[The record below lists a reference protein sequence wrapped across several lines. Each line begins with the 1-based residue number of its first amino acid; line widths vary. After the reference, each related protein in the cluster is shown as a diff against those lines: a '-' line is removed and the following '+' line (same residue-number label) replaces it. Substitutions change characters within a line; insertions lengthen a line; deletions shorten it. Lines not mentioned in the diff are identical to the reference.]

1 MRHNAPFAL
10 PGVVSFSEVDISI
23 NLSAARQVRSW
34 GAGFQIT
41 PTFNVKGEI
50 ILDFD
55 EGKLKELL
63 LSNNNSG
70 G

>member
-1 MRHNAPFAL
+1 
-10 PGVVSFSEVDISI
+10 VDISV

-41 PTFNVKGEI
+41 PTFDIKGEV

-55 EGKLKELL
+55 EGKLKDLL
-63 LSNNNSG
+63 FDSNNSG
-70 G
+70 